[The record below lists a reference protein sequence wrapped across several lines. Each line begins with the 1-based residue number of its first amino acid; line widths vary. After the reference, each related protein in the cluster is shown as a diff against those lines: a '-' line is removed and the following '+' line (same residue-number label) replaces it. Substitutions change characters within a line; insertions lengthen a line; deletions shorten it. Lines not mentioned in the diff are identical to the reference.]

1 MKKNN
6 DKKQSIATP
15 TVKTTDKKDKK
26 NNTEKAGKI
35 DKKELKKNIA
45 VIQEILKEYHVPED
59 ATHVKIV
66 LEKIQERVEYYIKIL
81 IQILQPEEFHSLH
94 ECTSFDDAD
103 KTKIFDM
110 YKNMMILHRE
120 IIKSEIKNEETDIV
134 TTINYAHSEL
144 KKLKPEM
151 INILHKMQESWKK
164 TGTNGRV
171 RYFG

>member
-1 MKKNN
+1 MEKKN
-6 DKKQSIATP
+6 
-15 TVKTTDKKDKK
+15 KKDKADKTDNTIK
-26 NNTEKAGKI
+26 NKPTTQEKIVQLKA
-35 DKKELKKNIA
+35 ELKN
-45 VIQEILKEYHVPED
+45 VQEILREYHVPED
-59 ATHVKIV
+59 ASHIKAV
-66 LEKIQERVEYYIKIL
+66 LEKMQERLEYYIKIL

-94 ECTSFDDAD
+94 ECTVFDDSE

-120 IIKSEIKNEETDIV
+120 IIKSVILNEDKDMV
-134 TTINYAHSEL
+134 ATINYAHSEL

-151 INILHKMQESWKK
+151 INIINKMQYSWKR

>member
-1 MKKNN
+1 MEKKTKRIASD
-6 DKKQSIATP
+6 DKTKKDQSI
-15 TVKTTDKKDKK
+15 KLKENLK
-26 NNTEKAGKI
+26 N
-35 DKKELKKNIA
+35 
-45 VIQEILKEYHVPED
+45 VREILREYHVPED
-59 ATHVKIV
+59 ASHIKIV
-66 LEKIQERVEYYIKIL
+66 LEKMQERLEYYIKIL

-94 ECTSFDDAD
+94 ECTVFDDSE

-120 IIKSEIKNEETDIV
+120 IIKSVILNEDKDMV
-134 TTINYAHSEL
+134 ATINYAHSEL

-151 INILHKMQESWKK
+151 INIINKMQYSWKH